1 MIGGNENVYNNY
13 IAVLSLAANHYLI
26 EGKKYNVLLTIWE
39 DINVKRIGPSK
50 LCIYLQ
56 HKHTQKFWSQYTDV
70 NSIKTNS
77 VCFFGGGRGDI
88 LLPMW
93 I

>member
-1 MIGGNENVYNNY
+1 MYIIY

-26 EGKKYNVLLTIWE
+26 EGKKYDVLPTIWE

-56 HKHTQKFWSQYTDV
+56 HKHTQKFLSQYTDV
-70 NSIKTNS
+70 NSIKRNS
-77 VCFFGGGRGDI
+77 VCFWGGGGGDV
-88 LLPMW
+88 LLPML